1 MITQAKLKELLNYD
15 QDTGVFT
22 WNVSKPGR
30 NFGSIAGTRHVNGYT
45 HIQLNRKIYKAHRLA
60 WLYVHGY
67 FPECIDHINNNR
79 DDNRIANLREATIS
93 QNNHNSKLSKN
104 NTSGIKGV
112 HWHKK
117 SKKWCAT
124 LGFHGKIMHL
134 GVFDDL
140 ELAELVVMEARS
152 KYHGEFVNNG

>member
-1 MITQAKLKELLNYD
+1 MITQAELKELLNYNP
-15 QDTGVFT
+15 DTGVFT

-30 NFGSIAGTRHVNGYT
+30 SFGSIAGTRHVNGYT
-45 HIQLNRKIYKAHRLA
+45 HIQLNKKIYKAHRLA

-67 FPECIDHINNNR
+67 FPECIDHINNDR
-79 DDNRIANLREATIS
+79 DDNRIENLREATVT

-112 HWHKK
+112 SWHKK
-117 SKKWCAT
+117 SMKWCAT
-124 LGFHGKIMHL
+124 IGVYGKTIYLGL
-134 GVFDDL
+134 FDNL
-140 ELAELVVMEARS
+140 ELAELVITEARN